1 MAATVEPTS
10 LLVNQSGP
18 LVKENREVGD
28 VERVYQ
34 TLLEWVVSAQ
44 LLPGVFLSE
53 PELARKCNTSR
64 TPIREACSRLAQDG
78 WLSLI
83 RRKGWIVT
91 PISVRD
97 IVEMYEYRKTLEC
110 FTAEKAA
117 RSCTHEQIEQLR
129 SVLNVENQPSATLA
143 DIFRANS
150 AFHLRLAEFSAN
162 RRVVAELTLA
172 LRYARRLDTLCT
184 QTVPGWIGHADI
196 LAAISA
202 HNSEKARDAMAL
214 HIDSTV
220 EKMIKLFS
228 TGSDNGRIQ
237 PTLLTA

>member
-1 MAATVEPTS
+1 MAATFEQTPIMITPS
-10 LLVNQSGP
+10 SP
-18 LVKENREVGD
+18 FVKENREIGD

-34 TLLEWVVSAQ
+34 TLLEWVITAE
-44 LLPGVFLSE
+44 LPPGEFLSE
-53 PELARKCNTSR
+53 PELAQRCDTSR
-64 TPIREACSRLAQDG
+64 TPVREACSRLAQDG

-97 IVEMYEYRKTLEC
+97 IVEMYEYRKILEC

-117 RSCTHEQIEQLR
+117 RSLTHVQIDQLR
-129 SVLNVENQPSATLA
+129 SVLDVENQPSATLP
-143 DIFRANS
+143 DILRANS
-150 AFHLRLAEFSAN
+150 AFHLRLAELSAN

-196 LAAISA
+196 MAAISA

-220 EKMIKLFS
+220 DKMIKLFS
-228 TGSDNGRIQ
+228 SGSDNGRIQ